1 MHPET
6 RHVFVYGWLLFP
18 TIVQA
23 LTARNFQR
31 LPARL
36 DGFRR
41 YAVKQTGSSLA
52 VSPVGAAVVTAVD
65 ATPPNPAA
73 TLPIM
78 PIPALMADA
87 KASTHGMLLLDVDAN
102 SLAMLD
108 VFEEVDSGL
117 YQRHAVRVFAD
128 NQWFNADC
136 YIAGESL
143 LPYLAGE
150 WSPDALTPEQFDYM
164 LNTVIPDLLSAF
176 PLQA

>member
-6 RHVFVYGWLLFP
+6 RHLFVYGWLLFP

-23 LTARNFQR
+23 LTSRHFQR

-41 YAVKQTGSSLA
+41 YAVKQTAST
-52 VSPVGAAVVTAVD
+52 PAAVAD
-65 ATPPNPAA
+65 ATPPVSATTVPA
-73 TLPIM
+73 L

-87 KASTHGMLLLDVDAN
+87 KACTHGVLLLDVDAN

-117 YQRHAVRVFAD
+117 YKRHSVRVFAD

-136 YIAGESL
+136 YMAGESL